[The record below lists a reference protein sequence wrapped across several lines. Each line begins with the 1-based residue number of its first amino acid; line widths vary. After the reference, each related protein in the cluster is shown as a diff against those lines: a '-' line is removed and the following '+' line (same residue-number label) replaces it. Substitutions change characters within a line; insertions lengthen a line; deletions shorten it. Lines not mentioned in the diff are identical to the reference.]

1 VYKKD
6 INPDVSVGAPTQ
18 ASGLT
23 CINKNMKQIFLRFGA
38 VSGLVLGLFS
48 VSLVAH
54 AMIPTLSVSVTGSGD
69 SVAITVS
76 GDPYASVILY
86 YQNNSYGTQSQYLGT
101 TNSSGYLS
109 ATVSST
115 TYGITTG
122 SMVYVV
128 VNNQT
133 SSSVA
138 WPYNYNNYNNYNY
151 GNSYGAPS
159 LSQTSISVTVGQS
172 ANVTIYGGNAPYT
185 MYLSGTNIFQAVI
198 SGNNLQIAGLANG
211 SGSVNVCSSGGL
223 PAGQAGTGSG
233 CVVLYVTVNPVNY
246 YGGTN
251 YSNGNNY
258 YNPPIYNNPVLPAIT
273 FSQTSPT
280 LSVGQSMTI
289 SISGGGMYNY
299 GYYGGNY
306 YYVAFN
312 SSSSIVSAVINGSTL
327 TLQGLANG
335 NNSIVVC
342 SSSTNCSALNI
353 TVGAINYAN
362 YNNNSSNWV
371 QCADENQYCSFSGTR
386 TVQYGANGVYVYR
399 TITNG
404 TTCSNAI
411 FGDPIF
417 GVAKHCS
424 YSGY

>member
-1 VYKKD
+1 MKK
-6 INPDVSVGAPTQ
+6 T
-18 ASGLT
+18 
-23 CINKNMKQIFLRFGA
+23 FLRLGVGF
-38 VSGLVLGLFS
+38 GLVLGLFS

-54 AMIPTLSVSVTGSGD
+54 AMD
-69 SVAITVS
+69 
-76 GDPYASVILY
+76 
-86 YQNNSYGTQSQYLGT
+86 
-101 TNSSGYLS
+101 
-109 ATVSST
+109 
-115 TYGITTG
+115 GI
-122 SMVYVV
+122 
-128 VNNQT
+128 
-133 SSSVA
+133 

-172 ANVTIYGGNAPYT
+172 ANVTIYGGNAPYA

-198 SGNNLQIAGLANG
+198 GGNNLQIAGLANG
-211 SGSVNVCSSGGL
+211 SGSVNVCSSGG
-223 PAGQAGTGSG
+223 TGSE

-246 YGGTN
+246 YGGSN
-251 YSNGNNY
+251 YYNGNNY
-258 YNPPIYNNPVLPAIT
+258 YNPPVYNNSVLPVIM
-273 FSQTSPT
+273 FSQTNPT
-280 LSVGQSMTI
+280 LSIGQSMTI
-289 SISGGGMYNY
+289 SISGGNTYNY
-299 GYYGGNY
+299 GYNYGGGY
-306 YYVAFN
+306 FIGHN
-312 SSSSIVSAVINGSTL
+312 SNSNVVSAVLNGSTL

-342 SSSTNCSALNI
+342 SSSTNCSALNV
-353 TVGAINYAN
+353 TVGATNYTN
-362 YNNNSSNWV
+362 YGNNSGNWT
-371 QCADENQYCSFSGTR
+371 QCAGENQYCSFFGTR